1 MKAIRT
7 LVMGLAALT
16 LSSGSLA
23 AEHATIN
30 RRTGLYEPPLTELRK
45 ASERGDRAELARTAS
60 RLGPNRL
67 AKALADSDRRTVLAA
82 LEAAPLFAEGVLLL
96 DGIVPLLGSTDDE
109 VRERAVRSTSA
120 LLHEHDRTSLAE
132 WEVSNETA
140 GAACLGLLRLAG
152 KDSEKLSAR
161 LSALQGL
168 ADASAYCS
176 TINPL
181 IELSG
186 KGPAEIRRAAVLALP
201 INESQVGS
209 QVGNQVARNALVA
222 ASKDPDSKVA
232 AAAGARLCRTYA
244 TAANATPLRQL
255 ALAADVLAEDVVDML
270 PCLAASKDPADH
282 KAIDQLAASGS
293 PAVKAAIKNLK

>member
-7 LVMGLAALT
+7 IGMGLAVLT
-16 LSSGSLA
+16 IASAALA
-23 AEHATIN
+23 AERSTIN

-45 ASERGDRAELARTAS
+45 ASERGDRAELARMAS

-67 AKALADSDRRTVLAA
+67 AKALADPDRRTVLAA

-96 DGIVPLLGSTDDE
+96 DGIVPFVASTDDD

-132 WEVSNETA
+132 WEVSNETL
-140 GAACLGLLRLAG
+140 GAACQALLRVAG

-161 LSALQGL
+161 LAALQGL

-176 TINPL
+176 TATPL
-181 IELSG
+181 AELAG

-201 INESQVGS
+201 IDESQVGS
-209 QVGNQVARNALVA
+209 QVARTALVA
-222 ASKDPDSKVA
+222 ASKDADSKVA
-232 AAAGARLCRTYA
+232 AAAGARLCRTHTPA
-244 TAANATPLRQL
+244 SNATPLRQL

-282 KAIDQLAASGS
+282 KAIDQLAASGA

>member
-7 LVMGLAALT
+7 IVTGLAALT
-16 LSSGSLA
+16 IASAALA
-23 AEHATIN
+23 AERSTIN

-67 AKALADSDRRTVLAA
+67 AKALTDSDRRLVLAA
-82 LEAAPLFAEGVLLL
+82 LEAAPLFVEGVLLF
-96 DGIVPLLGSTDDE
+96 DGIVPLIGSADDD
-109 VRERAVRSTSA
+109 VRERAVRSTVA
-120 LLHEHDRTSLAE
+120 LLHEHDRTSFAE
-132 WEVSNETA
+132 WEVSNETV
-140 GAACLGLLRLAG
+140 GAACQALLRVAG
-152 KDSEKLSAR
+152 RENEKPAAR
-161 LSALQGL
+161 LAALQGL

-176 TINPL
+176 TTTPL
-181 IELSG
+181 AELAG

-209 QVGNQVARNALVA
+209 QAATNALVA
-222 ASKDPDSKVA
+222 ASKDADSQVA
-232 AAAGARLCRTYA
+232 AAAGARLCRTHTPA
-244 TAANATPLRQL
+244 TNAPPLRQL
-255 ALAADVLAEDVVDML
+255 VLGADVLAEDVVDML
-270 PCLAASKDPADH
+270 PCLTASKDPADH

>member
-7 LVMGLAALT
+7 IVMGLAALT
-16 LSSGSLA
+16 ITSAALA
-23 AEHATIN
+23 AERSTIN

-67 AKALADSDRRTVLAA
+67 VKALADPDRRTVLAA

-96 DGIVPLLGSTDDE
+96 DGIVPLIGSTDDD
-109 VRERAVRSTSA
+109 VREHAVRSTSA

-132 WEVSNETA
+132 WEVSNETV
-140 GAACLGLLRLAG
+140 GAACQALLRVA
-152 KDSEKLSAR
+152 SRENEKPAAR
-161 LSALQGL
+161 LGALQGL
-168 ADASAYCS
+168 ADASAYCVA
-176 TINPL
+176 TVPL
-181 IELSG
+181 AELAG

-201 INESQVGS
+201 IDESQVGS
-209 QVGNQVARNALVA
+209 QVARNALVA
-222 ASKDPDSKVA
+222 ASKDADSKVA
-232 AAAGARLCRTYA
+232 AAAGARLCHTH
-244 TAANATPLRQL
+244 TPAANATPLRQL
-255 ALAADVLAEDVVDML
+255 VLGADVLAEDVVDML
-270 PCLAASKDPADH
+270 PCLATSKDPADR